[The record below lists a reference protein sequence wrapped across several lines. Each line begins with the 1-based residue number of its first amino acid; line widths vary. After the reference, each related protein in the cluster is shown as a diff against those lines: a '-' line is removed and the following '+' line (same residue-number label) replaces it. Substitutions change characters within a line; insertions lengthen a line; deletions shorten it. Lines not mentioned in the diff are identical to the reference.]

1 MKTLLKTSS
10 VFSFEDY
17 VQALLEGS
25 VPALLDVEDSV
36 LGAAGVRMITVGLC
50 LFAVRPCSKSAD
62 ELHSASV

>member
-10 VFSFEDY
+10 VFSFENY

-36 LGAAGVRMITVGLC
+36 WARLAYV
-50 LFAVRPCSKSAD
+50 
-62 ELHSASV
+62 